1 MGNAIT
7 YCVGCTAEISF
18 DAESCPVCGA
28 EQKTDDK
35 RPGSGM
41 PTPPPAGW
49 QAAKPPASPTGY
61 TVEEP

>member
-7 YCVGCTAEISF
+7 YCVGCTTEISA
-18 DAESCPVCGA
+18 DAELCPVCGA
-28 EQKTDDK
+28 EQKTGDV

-41 PTPPPAGW
+41 ATPPPAGW
-49 QAAKPPASPTGY
+49 QAGKPPASPTGY